1 MLTASRDEMGVSAM
15 AGVIEPAAVLN
26 FREEA
31 RQCLHLASAEPES
44 ELRTILEGMAR
55 GWLMMAD
62 CAWVSQEPEISPV
75 ELTAQ
80 DYAVRHLRRSGP
92 KLFGLLQDSEQRSK
106 HDGSVDSDGKAAQL
120 LGTLSV

>member
-1 MLTASRDEMGVSAM
+1 M
-15 AGVIEPAAVLN
+15 AGVIELSAALN

-31 RQCLHLASAEPES
+31 RQCLHLASAEPEG

-92 KLFGLLQDSEQRSK
+92 ILFGRLQGSECARSEE
-106 HDGSVDSDGKAAQL
+106 GCENLRA
-120 LGTLSV
+120 T

>member
-1 MLTASRDEMGVSAM
+1 MCSVLNADCSSRDEMGVSAM
-15 AGVIEPAAVLN
+15 AGVIELSAAPN

-31 RQCLHLASAEPES
+31 RQCLYLASAEPVG

-75 ELTAQ
+75 DLTAQ

-92 KLFGLLQDSEQRSK
+92 KLFSLLQDSE
-106 HDGSVDSDGKAAQL
+106 
-120 LGTLSV
+120 

>member
-1 MLTASRDEMGVSAM
+1 M
-15 AGVIEPAAVLN
+15 AGVIEPSVAPN

-31 RQCLHLASAEPES
+31 RQCLHLASAEPEG

-62 CAWVSQEPEISPV
+62 CAWVSQEPEISPL

-80 DYAVRHLRRSGP
+80 DYVVRHLRQSGP
-92 KLFGLLQDSEQRSK
+92 ILFGLLQGSE
-106 HDGSVDSDGKAAQL
+106 
-120 LGTLSV
+120 

>member
-1 MLTASRDEMGVSAM
+1 LNADCSSRDEIGVNVM
-15 AGVIEPAAVLN
+15 VGVIDLSAAPN

-31 RQCLHLASAEPES
+31 RQCLHLASAEREG

-75 ELTAQ
+75 DLTAQ

-92 KLFGLLQDSEQRSK
+92 KLFSLLQDSE
-106 HDGSVDSDGKAAQL
+106 
-120 LGTLSV
+120 

>member
-1 MLTASRDEMGVSAM
+1 M
-15 AGVIEPAAVLN
+15 AGVIELSAALN

-31 RQCLHLASAEPES
+31 RRCLHLASDEPEG

-75 ELTAQ
+75 GLTAQ

-92 KLFGLLQDSEQRSK
+92 ILFGRLQGSEGARGDEGCK
-106 HDGSVDSDGKAAQL
+106 NLRA
-120 LGTLSV
+120 T

>member
-62 CAWVSQEPEISPV
+62 CAWVSQEPEILPV

-80 DYAVRHLRRSGP
+80 DYAVRHLRRSDP
-92 KLFGLLQDSEQRSK
+92 ILLFGRLKGSECARSE
-106 HDGSVDSDGKAAQL
+106 DGCGNLCA
-120 LGTLSV
+120 T